1 MSSSAAEKPTS
12 SIPLTDLA
20 RGEKGRVTSVAG
32 ESAICNRLREMGF
45 CESAIVEKMSG
56 SHTVL
61 CQVCGTRVALNG
73 RIAQNV
79 LVEPL
84 PANPDAAP

>member
-1 MSSSAAEKPTS
+1 MSTPASTPSTPVR
-12 SIPLTDLA
+12 LTDLA
-20 RGEKGRVTSVAG
+20 RGEKGRVTGIEG
-32 ESAICNRLREMGF
+32 ESNLCNRLREMGF

-73 RIAQNV
+73 RVAQSV

-84 PANPDAAP
+84 SAAKSA